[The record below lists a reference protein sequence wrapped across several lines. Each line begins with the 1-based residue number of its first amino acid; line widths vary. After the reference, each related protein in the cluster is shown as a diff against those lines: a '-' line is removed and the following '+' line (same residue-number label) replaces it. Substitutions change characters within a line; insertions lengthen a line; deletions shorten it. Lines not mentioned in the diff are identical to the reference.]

1 MSLKIP
7 TAKTDVTKEW
17 LQQALNIT
25 SQEVIDLYTVEEKNG
40 FLSCVFKAK
49 VVMQGRGS

>member
-17 LQQALNIT
+17 LQQALNIK
-25 SQEVIDLYTVEEKNG
+25 SQEVIDLYYVEEKDG
-40 FLSCVFKAK
+40 FLSGVFKAK